1 MRNILYRLYLKLFI
15 YFFIIIEIVKYF
27 HEKNEEIKS
36 KMYDSL
42 VNETIPFY
50 VNRFEKIVAEND
62 GYFVNG
68 KV

>member
-50 VNRFEKIVAEND
+50 VNRFEKIVVEND